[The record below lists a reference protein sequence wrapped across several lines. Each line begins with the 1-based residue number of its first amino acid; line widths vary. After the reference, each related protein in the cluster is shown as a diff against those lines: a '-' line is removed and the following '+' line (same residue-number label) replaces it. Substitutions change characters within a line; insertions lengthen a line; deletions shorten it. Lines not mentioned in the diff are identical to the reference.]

1 MHQLNVYSAS
11 FLYELP
17 VSIPQKWT
25 HIQQILFMCLT
36 CRDRYD
42 KYRYNHVYLIS
53 HVKSM
58 FAIYDINTLLDLN

>member
-17 VSIPQKWT
+17 VSIPQKWN
-25 HIQQILFMCLT
+25 HLFMCLT

-42 KYRYNHVYLIS
+42 KYTYIIHID
-53 HVKSM
+53 M
-58 FAIYDINTLLDLN
+58 FAIYDIKTLFDLN